1 MTDVI
6 AYLFT
11 HVQSGEMVVDLDPD
25 YWQGEREMWH
35 RQPLYPVLQKPLS
48 VKQIEE
54 ILQSNKTFYIF
65 DIIRCVEKKHGIM

>member
-1 MTDVI
+1 
-6 AYLFT
+6 
-11 HVQSGEMVVDLDPD
+11 
-25 YWQGEREMWH
+25 MWH